1 MPLRPRLALKVH
13 DVEPIGDEVAGVE
26 DGGRTSVALAQHA
39 LLVAR
44 PFHVLQRNG
53 WAWSLTARPTLTS
66 SNPPLD
72 IAGTLTAIVRLSTR
86 ARRRDFGRF
95 ARERYRGGHDMVGAA
110 IPTIGPCLAILSYLS
125 LIFSLYVLIY
135 LILNANISLPIAVA
149 RSVAGTSG

>member
-72 IAGTLTAIVRLSTR
+72 IAGTLTAIVRLSPH
-86 ARRRDFGRF
+86 
-95 ARERYRGGHDMVGAA
+95 ERVVE
-110 IPTIGPCLAILSYLS
+110 TLVVS
-125 LIFSLYVLIY
+125 
-135 LILNANISLPIAVA
+135 
-149 RSVAGTSG
+149 

>member
-1 MPLRPRLALKVH
+1 MEPGLVCSGGWPRGEGAGAYNVRWPGCRIRGAARAMPLRPRLALKVH

-26 DGGRTSVALAQHA
+26 DGGRASVALAQHA

-72 IAGTLTAIVRLSTR
+72 IAGTLTAILRLSPH
-86 ARRRDFGRF
+86 
-95 ARERYRGGHDMVGAA
+95 ERVVE
-110 IPTIGPCLAILSYLS
+110 TLVVS
-125 LIFSLYVLIY
+125 
-135 LILNANISLPIAVA
+135 
-149 RSVAGTSG
+149 

>member
-1 MPLRPRLALKVH
+1 M
-13 DVEPIGDEVAGVE
+13 
-26 DGGRTSVALAQHA
+26 ALAQHA

-72 IAGTLTAIVRLSTR
+72 IAGTLTASQALSTR

-95 ARERYRGGHDMVGAA
+95 VRERYRGGHDENMVGAA
-110 IPTIGPCLAILSYLS
+110 IPTIGPYLTILSYLS
-125 LIFSLYVLIY
+125 LIFSLYV
-135 LILNANISLPIAVA
+135 
-149 RSVAGTSG
+149 R